1 MQLRDTFNKIRTYP
15 YKTKIKDA
23 VLNTPI
29 EVAIG
34 AVALSAAF
42 GTVSFNMEQAKRGQI
57 PLAFSEISQTELYH
71 ETIGGQPVPFSLA
84 RIPQGSEVRGNLAA
98 GGKGVAQPLSD
109 RDREIAET
117 VRPRLAQRGL
127 LLVGLDVIGS
137 CLTEINVTSPTCFQ
151 EIQQQTGFDV
161 PAIRTL
167 LSLQD
172 DPDQPCARADEI
184 AKARLVEVDER
195 LARLQSLRRELRKMI
210 EECACGRVGE
220 CRVIE
225 TLAEGHEHG
234 RLGD

>member
-1 MQLRDTFNKIRTYP
+1 MNLSIGELSRRAEVKVPTIRFYEEIGLMRAADRTEGGQRRYGR
-15 YKTKIKDA
+15 DA
-23 VLNTPI
+23 V
-29 EVAIG
+29 A
-34 AVALSAAF
+34 
-42 GTVSFNMEQAKRGQI
+42 R
-57 PLAFSEISQTELYH
+57 LAFIRHAREL
-71 ETIGGQPVPFSLA
+71 
-84 RIPQGSEVRGNLAA
+84 
-98 GGKGVAQPLSD
+98 
-109 RDREIAET
+109 
-117 VRPRLAQRGL
+117 
-127 LLVGLDVIGS
+127 
-137 CLTEINVTSPTCFQ
+137 
-151 EIQQQTGFDV
+151 GFDV

-184 AKARLVEVDER
+184 ARARLVEVDER